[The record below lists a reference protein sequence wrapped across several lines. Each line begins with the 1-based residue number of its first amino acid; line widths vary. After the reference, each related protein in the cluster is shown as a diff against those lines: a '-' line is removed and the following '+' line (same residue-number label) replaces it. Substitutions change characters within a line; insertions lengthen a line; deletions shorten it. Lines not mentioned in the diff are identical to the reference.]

1 MYSIVIMRATTQN
14 NLFHALWL
22 IYWCCTDTILVA
34 AAEAIYISY
43 RESLNT
49 TYLVSAIE
57 TVLLSGDFSKA
68 RVKDVVEEFPVPFQV
83 QCWSNFQKYIM
94 YPY

>member
-1 MYSIVIMRATTQN
+1 MVTILAQINTIFKIKKSHGVYSIVIMRTTTQN
-14 NLFHALWL
+14 DLFHALWL
-22 IYWCCTDTILVA
+22 IYWCCTDTILLA

-57 TVLLSGDFSKA
+57 TFFCCL
-68 RVKDVVEEFPVPFQV
+68 ET
-83 QCWSNFQKYIM
+83 FQKQG
-94 YPY
+94 